1 MNHQNIYKSRAI
13 NAVRI
18 PTRFYLQFISIHH
31 VAERPDGVNDS
42 FDVGGVIR
50 HFSLYVHL
58 VFFQQFNFFP
68 HPFKELLTLSSQC
81 FLPGI
86 ANIVDQFF
94 LRLSNNISNK
104 VNRYISISNLYLT
117 FKRLHIVH

>member
-1 MNHQNIYKSRAI
+1 MIMIVTKSIKRVL
-13 NAVRI
+13 NVLKSWVVRMWKKG
-18 PTRFYLQFISIHH
+18 T
-31 VAERPDGVNDS
+31 
-42 FDVGGVIR
+42 GG
-50 HFSLYVHL
+50 Y
-58 VFFQQFNFFP
+58 FFP